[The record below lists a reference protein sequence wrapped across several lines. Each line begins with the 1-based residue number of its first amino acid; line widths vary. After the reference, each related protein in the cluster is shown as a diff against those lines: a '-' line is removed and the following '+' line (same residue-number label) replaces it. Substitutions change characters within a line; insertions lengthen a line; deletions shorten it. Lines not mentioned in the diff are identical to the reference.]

1 MRTLYETSSSLLYET
16 SLNEMSRINKNEHG
30 NKWWNLNFNIY
41 DVVVIGEGQPNKYA
55 HCHIKHRSNGWEI
68 RVLPDGT
75 IHSIKTKG
83 KGMMSMDDAKKFE
96 KITKEWVK
104 QKNVVSPT
112 ITNGE
117 VIQNTWI
124 MNN

>member
-1 MRTLYETSSSLLYET
+1 MRALYESHSSPLYET

-41 DVVVIGEGQPNKYA
+41 DGVVIGEEQPNKYA
-55 HCHIKHRSNGWEI
+55 HCHIKQRSNGWEI

-83 KGMMSMDDAKKFE
+83 KGMMSMDDAR
-96 KITKEWVK
+96 
-104 QKNVVSPT
+104 KN
-112 ITNGE
+112 
-117 VIQNTWI
+117 
-124 MNN
+124 